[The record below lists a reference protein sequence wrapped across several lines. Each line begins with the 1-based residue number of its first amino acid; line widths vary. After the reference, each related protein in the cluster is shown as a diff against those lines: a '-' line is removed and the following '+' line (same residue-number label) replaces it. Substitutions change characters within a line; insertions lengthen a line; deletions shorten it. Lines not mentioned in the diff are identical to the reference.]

1 MTAPT
6 GQGRT
11 VRVHE
16 VPGSGVVSI
25 QVWLRGGARAEWIP
39 GQASITGRMMVEG
52 THSRDWRKIS
62 TDAEELGMALDSF
75 GGFEVMGVSVEALAN
90 DWRVALEWA
99 LESAREPSFPSD
111 RCALLVRQNQAE
123 IQALGDQPEIR
134 TAWRF
139 LDQLY
144 RPHPRCRPVQGTSR
158 GLARI
163 SRQRCAEL
171 HSRSLAA
178 GLIVSVAGE
187 IDEDEVRRLVD
198 DLIEATGSE
207 AATAADPHPPKGMD
221 LERQEVPLPAAEQ
234 AHLLA
239 GHLTIARNHPDFPA
253 LQLLAVVLGAGSG
266 LSGRLPLRVREQE
279 GLAYSVETGTSAGAG
294 LDVGRL
300 FVHIGTSPELL
311 ERAELCVRE
320 ELARLVDEGPQE
332 AEVEEARSYLLGREP
347 FRRETPHQLAELS
360 AAAELYGL
368 PIDDAEWTAD
378 RWRSVGAAEIAAA
391 VRRHIRPDDL
401 RITVGTPRVDRR

>member
-1 MTAPT
+1 MTVAN
-6 GQGRT
+6 GQGHT

-16 VPGSGVVSI
+16 MRGSGVVSI
-25 QVWLRGGARAEWIP
+25 QVWLRGGARAESVP
-39 GQASITGRMMVEG
+39 GQASIAGRMLAEG
-52 THSRDWRKIS
+52 TRSRDWLKIS
-62 TDAEELGMALDSF
+62 TDAEERGMALGSF
-75 GGFEVMGVSVEALAN
+75 GGFEVIGVSVEALAN
-90 DWRVALEWA
+90 DRQLALEWA
-99 LESAREPSFPSD
+99 LELAREPSFPSG
-111 RCALLVRQNQAE
+111 RCELLVRQNLAE
-123 IQALGDQPEIR
+123 IQALADQPEIK

-144 RPHPRCRPVQGTSR
+144 RPHPRSRPVQGTPD
-158 GLARI
+158 GLDRI
-163 SRQRCAEL
+163 SPERCAEL
-171 HSRSLAA
+171 HRRSLAT

-187 IDEDEVRRLVD
+187 VDEDEVRDLVD
-198 DLIEATGSE
+198 DLIEPTALE
-207 AATAADPHPPKGMD
+207 AGEVVDPPPPQGTETA
-221 LERQEVPLPAAEQ
+221 RQEVGLPAAEQ

-239 GHLTIARNHPDFPA
+239 GHLTIARNHPDFPV

-266 LSGRLPLRVREQE
+266 LSGRLPQRVREQE
-279 GLAYSVETGTSAGAG
+279 GLAYSVETGITAGAG

-311 ERAELCVRE
+311 ERAEQCVRE
-320 ELARLVDEGPQE
+320 ELSLLADEGPQE

-368 PIDDAEWTAD
+368 PIDDPKWTTD
-378 RWRSVGAAEIAAA
+378 RWQSVDAAEIAAA

-401 RITVGTPRVDRR
+401 RITVGTPSG